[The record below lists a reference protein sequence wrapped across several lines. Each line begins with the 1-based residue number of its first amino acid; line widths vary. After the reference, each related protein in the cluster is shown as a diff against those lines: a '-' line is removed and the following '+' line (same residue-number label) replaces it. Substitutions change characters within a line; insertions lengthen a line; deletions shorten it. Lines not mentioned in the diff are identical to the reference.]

1 MSFYQ
6 DRNGRWH
13 GSNGRF
19 VSASTV
25 AAAGYGGGGGGGSS
39 SRSSGT
45 SSGCSGYSTGF
56 GDISRSRSSG
66 SNSSF
71 SSSTY
76 AASKTQSSSSD
87 YYQDTTRRWHGSDG
101 KFVSKAAVAAA
112 GYGDITSRYSRSP
125 APSGYSSTSSRVSSG
140 RSSPLSKVSSHYS
153 TPSKSSGNL
162 DFSYPRATSTPAKQK
177 ISTSAAFSTQSSSP
191 SRSSSGY
198 YQDHTGR
205 WHGSD
210 GKFVSKAAVAAAGL
224 SDSGYHS
231 FSLSK
236 SLGLSSSKTS
246 TPSKGSSTS
255 STPYKTSS
263 SSAAASSSKGTS
275 TSSSFSRDANGRW
288 HGADGKF
295 VSKVLV
301 ESSLGSQLKS
311 SLPKS
316 YTSKVPSSYT
326 STASETSSGRCSAS
340 SYSTPSRSSAGSSAA
355 ASYYQDAG
363 GRWHGPDGKFVA
375 KAAVEHILGTLPKD
389 TSTRGT
395 GQTSDGTNRTAKT
408 KAQLHV
414 ATPNATDK
422 GSYFQDANGRWHG
435 PDGKFVSAA
444 AVAGN
449 TQLRPAKK
457 PTRKSASKTTTPST
471 LGSSTSPYF
480 QDATGRWHGP
490 DGKFVSKAE
499 VAALYGTP
507 EADAQSEAD
516 HQSMLDRL
524 VRDCCRQRSPSPSSA
539 SDMLYQREPDRDA
552 ASGEVDASETDD
564 DDCGLLLSGP
574 GWVTWNLPKL
584 LPSESEDGAWKNKES
599 PAFSLHGIDWVLR
612 LEWLGFVSLSG
623 EAGEERPQLGSG
635 GWICR
640 EVTFTVA
647 VAGGKAPPE
656 VSSHI
661 AANTD
666 GSSGD
671 AWMRVRCPP
680 LARAA
685 RDERSLLV
693 VHAAVE
699 EPARG
704 VAKDLH
710 TLLGLGAGSDVK
722 LKVGGEGLLPAHR
735 AVLAGRCP
743 ALGRM
748 LDAAGDADDAV
759 LALDT
764 LPAAAAPHLLEYLY
778 SGLLPTARVLAA
790 DKHRLAKD
798 LHCAAVCLEVDG
810 LARATRSELR
820 RAVCA
825 GLIEAE
831 DCFVDAVRSLST
843 FPMAATSEADRVRA
857 LRGDEGEW
865 LATLV
870 PVDFMN
876 SDVGTDLFRKHPK
889 QAIELISR
897 IIMRN
902 QQLLPGAAVAAA
914 AYEGCLAECSPRSA
928 MWSCFVTP
936 AATAS
941 SALCSP
947 PLSAAC
953 ASWQLRWTAADLT
966 VVRLSEAKRD
976 ENNADDDDVLGVTI
990 LGFADNKV
998 LFQLV
1003 EMDSGASEASL
1014 KGCPRPSAGASLV
1027 VFVFFHVQS
1036 LPEHRELLLSD
1047 LAAMKGLDEGQDVV
1061 DVVSSLQDG
1070 APDAGRV
1077 RVHRPVLMAR
1087 AEVFRA
1093 MFTSGMTEQ
1102 LRGAVRLRVASDVL
1116 QQLREF
1122 LYVDNIPSD
1131 AKLRMELQTFAEH
1144 YLLKEL
1150 QEKCQT
1156 VE

>member
-76 AASKTQSSSSD
+76 AASKTSSSSD

-435 PDGKFVSAA
+435 PDGKFVSAC
-444 AVAGN
+444 
-449 TQLRPAKK
+449 QQESSPA
-457 PTRKSASKTTTPST
+457 
-471 LGSSTSPYF
+471 
-480 QDATGRWHGP
+480 GP
-490 DGKFVSKAE
+490 DGEDYGGNYDGDFGEGFRRESFARGGDYDGSDDDDASSVVSCGL
-499 VAALYGTP
+499 VP
-507 EADAQSEAD
+507 QRHAQ
-516 HQSMLDRL
+516 Q
-524 VRDCCRQRSPSPSSA
+524 
-539 SDMLYQREPDRDA
+539 DRDA